1 MANFS
6 PKKNYTKS
14 ANVVLKFYNNDS
26 LKLEKKITLQ
36 ANSEYRIDTSTVP
49 ELKTII
55 ENEPIWVTIEADN
68 PNIQGFYF
76 NFHKSGSVAGD
87 HFF

>member
-1 MANFS
+1 M
-6 PKKNYTKS
+6 
-14 ANVVLKFYNNDS
+14 
-26 LKLEKKITLQ
+26 Q
-36 ANSEYRIDTSTVP
+36 
-49 ELKTII
+49 
-55 ENEPIWVTIEADN
+55 NESIWVTINSDN